1 MQPIQTSLQF
11 CGRMPRQAG
20 FTLIE
25 VMVALTVLSLIM
37 LATITGLR
45 TLGNTQGAIDR
56 MTERVDDMRTI
67 SSFLRDNLEST
78 IVGGASS
85 GLSLGGSSS
94 SGSSSFFELSP
105 DSLVW
110 KSSVLFGE
118 GYGGTHFLRV
128 AREDNELVLRWQVP
142 PASGRPERWEE
153 APSRTMIH
161 ELEEMQVAFRRDYG
175 GDWIERWDN
184 RGLPAL
190 VRTRF
195 KVAGRYWPDLVFE
208 VPR

>member
-1 MQPIQTSLQF
+1 MSVL
-11 CGRMPRQAG
+11 GVSDSRG

-25 VMVALTVLSLIM
+25 VMVAMAVLSLIM

-56 MTERVDDMRTI
+56 MTERVDELRTI
-67 SSFLRDNLEST
+67 SSFLRDTLEGT
-78 IVGGASS
+78 IVGASSS

-94 SGSSSFFELSP
+94 SSSKATFFEISST
-105 DSLVW
+105 SLTW
-110 KSSVLFGE
+110 KSSILFGE

-128 AREDNELVLRWQVP
+128 AQEEDELVLRWQIP
-142 PASGRPERWEE
+142 TATGKPEKWED
-153 APSRTMIH
+153 APSRTMVH
-161 ELEEMQVAFRRDYG
+161 RLEEMEVAYRREFDG
-175 GDWIERWDN
+175 EWLQKWDR

-195 KVAGRYWPDLVFE
+195 KVAGRYWPDLIFE